1 MLDEGDV
8 VFVPGVVQ
16 GDDVFGVK
24 FEGAFFEVVIS
35 LQDGND

>member
-8 VFVPGVVQ
+8 VLVPGVVQ

-35 LQDGND
+35 LEDGND